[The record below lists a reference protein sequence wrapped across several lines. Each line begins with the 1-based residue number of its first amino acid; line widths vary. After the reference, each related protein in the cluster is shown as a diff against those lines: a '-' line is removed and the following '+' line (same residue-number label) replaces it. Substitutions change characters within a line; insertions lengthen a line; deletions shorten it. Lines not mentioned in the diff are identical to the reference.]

1 MSASSLKSEKP
12 AASSSST
19 SSSHAPS
26 APKWAGQLG
35 ALWAVVGFTLLLGF
49 PIFRLAE
56 KALEAW
62 ETNATWGI
70 WHWFALGASLVF
82 MGYSEGYKG
91 FQKAFSPRAAAR
103 TRTVRDQPTW
113 LRVLLAPLF
122 IMCFFDA
129 TKKRLIVAYVLTAM
143 IIGFVVLFHFIPQP
157 WKGILDAG
165 VVLGLSWG
173 LISYFFFLVPALTKA
188 VFGVDPEVA
197 PGRTA
202 VTPVA

>member
-1 MSASSLKSEKP
+1 MSEIPSTKP
-12 AASSSST
+12 S
-19 SSSHAPS
+19 S
-26 APKWAGQLG
+26 APKWAGLLG
-35 ALWAVVGFTLLLGF
+35 TFWAVIGFTLLLAF

-56 KALEAW
+56 KSLEAW
-62 ETNATWGI
+62 GMNADWKT

-103 TRTVRDQPTW
+103 TRVVRDQPTW
-113 LRVLLAPLF
+113 LRVLFAPLF

-129 TKKRLIVAYVLTAM
+129 TKKRLIVAYLLTAM
-143 IIGFVVLFHFIPQP
+143 IIGFVVLFHIINQP

-165 VVLGLSWG
+165 VVLGLTWG
-173 LISYFFFLVPALTKA
+173 LLSYFWFLVPALGKA

-197 PGRTA
+197 
-202 VTPVA
+202 VK